1 MTTTAQ
7 VFTIFALL
15 IMTNITNNRA
25 AGSDREQSPSVDRP
39 AIVLVAFG
47 TTNPEARK
55 VFDHFDA
62 VARKRYPKHDIRW
75 ALTSQF
81 VLAKLKK
88 QGIEAKGLDEV
99 VAELQK
105 EGRGSVV
112 FQSLHVAPGQ
122 EYSEIHDI
130 DTSGMRVAVGSAL
143 LADDESIDAVIKAIA
158 IDIEKD
164 AFNVVACHG
173 NRRHPEFNRQL
184 VALAKN
190 IEAKH
195 ANRVVC
201 SVNGQPGTERLAEAK
216 SGAAK
221 LGKVHFIPLMLVAGV
236 HVKDDVLGEESTS
249 WKNIVAAKET
259 TCAKPLGYRQAVLEV
274 YFKHL
279 DAALA
284 KLEGK
289 QQSKNDK

>member
-1 MTTTAQ
+1 MTSKAQ

-15 IMTNITNNRA
+15 IMTCITNDHA
-25 AGSDREQSPSVDRP
+25 AGSDREKSPSVDRP

-47 TTNPEARK
+47 TTNSEARK

-62 VARKRYPKHDIRW
+62 AARKRYPKHDIRW

-88 QGIEAKGLDEV
+88 QGIEAKGLDQV
-99 VAELQK
+99 VAELKK
-105 EGRGSVV
+105 EGRKSVV

-122 EYSEIHDI
+122 EYSEIHDV
-130 DTSGMRVAVGSAL
+130 DTSAMRVEVGTAL
-143 LADDESIDAVIKAIA
+143 LADDKSIDDVIKAIA
-158 IDIEKD
+158 PDIKKD
-164 AFNVVACHG
+164 AFNIVVCHG

-184 VALAKN
+184 VAFAKN

-195 ANRVVC
+195 ANLVVC
-201 SVNGQPGTERLAEAK
+201 SINGQPGTEKLAKAK
-216 SGAAK
+216 SAAAK
-221 LGKVHFIPLMLVAGV
+221 LGKVHFIPLMVVAGV
-236 HVKDDVLGEESTS
+236 HVKDDVLGKEPTS
-249 WKNIVAAKET
+249 WKNIVAAKQT
-259 TCAKPLGYRQAVLEV
+259 TCEKPLGYRQNVLDI

-279 DAALA
+279 DTALA